1 MLTTGDY
8 GRRPPPLT
16 AGEVARGKVSLA
28 ELCSDG
34 AALYWLE
41 SRPDEN
47 GRVAF
52 VRAGDE
58 GATDHSPAGV
68 SIRSRVH
75 EYGGGAVCLVPGDAP
90 GAFAYVD
97 QSDQRVWLCNGPSA
111 APGSATPRPLSA
123 PAPEGSTVRHGGLSA
138 TADGHWV
145 LAVRETHA
153 NDGRSGRPRPPRRS
167 IVAFSTQSSRPSES
181 TLLEGHDFFG
191 APRVDATAARLA
203 VVVWEHP
210 NMQWDASSLVVV
222 PLGHAVSPAAT
233 ATADAADP
241 GTADDALIP
250 AGPAWVV
257 AGGPEESIGQPDWQR
272 DGTLR
277 FVSDRRGWWQP
288 YVHPGTPDTGA
299 GSEPLTDVA
308 AEFHGPDWVLG
319 QTTFAELP
327 DGTVLARQTSA
338 GRDALVRL
346 RAGAAPDVVVQPC
359 VSIAGVCAHG
369 EGVALIGSTP
379 DAPTNVWLIEPGASP
394 RPARAAPA
402 SSPVLRTGEIAH
414 GEPFTVTGRSGR
426 AVYGTLYRPPS
437 RGAGPTSPGSTAERD
452 IDPPPLITWCHSGPT
467 SACQAGLDL
476 TLQFFTTRGFAV
488 ACVDYAG
495 STGYGRAYRCELWGQ
510 WGVADAEDCLDAS
523 RHLADRGD
531 VDRDRMA
538 VRGGS
543 AGGMTALNALAAGEG
558 FKACTAL
565 YAVTDLL
572 SLAATTHDF
581 EAHYNDRLI
590 GPLPEARDLF
600 VERSPVSRAFA
611 MTGAVLLLQGTDDA
625 VVPPAQAERMREAL
639 VGAGTPCDLRFFE
652 GEGHGFR
659 RADTLTACLEAELG
673 FYLEVLHL

>member
-1 MLTTGDY
+1 VVLTTRDY
-8 GRRPPPLT
+8 GRWPSRLT

-41 SRPDEN
+41 SRPEEN

-52 VRAGDE
+52 VRAGTD
-58 GATDHSPAGV
+58 GPQDHSPAGV

-75 EYGGGAVCLVPGDAP
+75 EYGGGAVCLVPGGAA

-97 QSDQRVWLCNGPSA
+97 QSDQRVWLCNGQA
-111 APGSATPRPLSA
+111 AASGSAVPRPLS
-123 PAPEGSTVRHGGLSA
+123 PEAPEGSAHRHGGLSA
-138 TADGHWV
+138 TADGRWV
-145 LAVRETHA
+145 LAVRETHT
-153 NDGRSGRPRPPRRS
+153 NDERPPQRS
-167 IVAFSTQSSRPSES
+167 IVALSTFSGRPSES
-181 TLLEGHDFFG
+181 TLLAGHDFFG

-222 PLGHAVSPAAT
+222 QLGRAGSSVP
-233 ATADAADP
+233 D
-241 GTADDALIP
+241 DDALIP
-250 AGPAWVV
+250 ARSPWVV
-257 AGGPEESIGQPDWQR
+257 AGGHDESIGQPAWQS

-288 YVHPGTPDTGA
+288 YVHPGTPGA
-299 GSEPLTDVA
+299 PGATAGPVPLTDA
-308 AEFHGPDWVLG
+308 AEEFHGPDWVLG
-319 QTTFAELP
+319 QNTFAQLP
-327 DGTVLARQTSA
+327 DGTVVARQTSA
-338 GRDALVRL
+338 GRDAVVRL
-346 RAGAAPDVVVQPC
+346 RAAGAPEVVAQPC
-359 VSIAGVCAHG
+359 VSIAGLCAHG
-369 EGVALIGSTP
+369 DAVALIGSTP
-379 DAPTNVWLIEPGASP
+379 DTATNVWVVDGSEPP
-394 RPARAAPA
+394 WPVRPAPA
-402 SSPVLRTGEIAH
+402 SATALRPADIAH
-414 GEPFTVTGRSGR
+414 GEPFRVTGRTGR
-426 AVYGTLYRPPS
+426 AVHGTLY
-437 RGAGPTSPGSTAERD
+437 GPRSDQQETAD
-452 IDPPPLITWCHSGPT
+452 TPTHAPPLITWCHSGPT
-467 SACQAGLDL
+467 SACQLGLDL

-495 STGYGRAYRCELWGQ
+495 STGYGRAYRSALWGQ
-510 WGVADAEDCLDAS
+510 WGVADAEDCLDAA

-531 VDRDRMA
+531 VDPERMA

-558 FKACTAL
+558 FTACTAL

-600 VERSPVSRAFA
+600 VERSPVSRADA
-611 MTGAVLLLQGTDDA
+611 MKGAVLLLQGTDDA
-625 VVPPAQAERMREAL
+625 VVPPAQAERMRDAL
-639 VGAGTPCDLRFFE
+639 VAAGTPCDLRFFE

-659 RADTLTACLEAELG
+659 RADTLTTCLEAELA